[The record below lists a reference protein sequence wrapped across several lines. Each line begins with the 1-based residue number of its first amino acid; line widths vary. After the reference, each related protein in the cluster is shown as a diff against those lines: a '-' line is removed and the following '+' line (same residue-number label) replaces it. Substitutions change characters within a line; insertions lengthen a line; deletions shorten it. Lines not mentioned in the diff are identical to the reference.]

1 MRATAPAVSLR
12 CSGGPLWH
20 TLQWLLPAL
29 AAAVFSVW
37 LWAVI
42 NPYSISS
49 PVAVGLQA
57 LLPGLA
63 VAGILRRVLPRQDVA
78 LVWDSQGWQVDGLAC
93 TPQVMLDLGPWLLL
107 RCSLAAPQRPKR
119 LWVAVARADVGER
132 ADEGADEGA
141 GTHTTWHALRAALFA
156 RRPAKAQ
163 PTLPT

>member
-20 TLQWLLPAL
+20 ALQWLLPAL

-37 LWAVI
+37 FWAVL

-49 PVAVGLQA
+49 SWALSLQA

-63 VAGILRRVLPRQDVA
+63 VAGILRWAVPRQNVA
-78 LVWDSQGWQVDGLAC
+78 LVWDSQAWHVNGLAC

-107 RCSLAAPQRPKR
+107 RCSLGCSSRFSLRSGR
-119 LWVAVARADVGER
+119 LWVAVAHTD
-132 ADEGADEGA
+132 A
-141 GTHTTWHALRAALFA
+141 GSHTTWHALRAALFA